1 MLKFL
6 IYDVYLI
13 QVIIYCIAYDY
24 RLFKRIYFHIHF
36 NNLRLIIFI
45 FIYTKI
51 LNLIYLLGA
60 NLMFKIFL
68 LFIFLNNFFCFSKI

>member
-45 FIYTKI
+45 FICTKI
-51 LNLIYLLGA
+51 LNLIYLLGPKCKSYIL
-60 NLMFKIFL
+60 NFSSFYLFEQLFL
-68 LFIFLNNFFCFSKI
+68 L

>member
-24 RLFKRIYFHIHF
+24 RLFKRIYFHIYF

-45 FIYTKI
+45 FICTKI
-51 LNLIYLLGA
+51 LNLIYLLGPKCKSYVL
-60 NLMFKIFL
+60 NFSPFYLFEQLFL
-68 LFIFLNNFFCFSKI
+68 L

>member
-45 FIYTKI
+45 FICTKI
-51 LNLIYLLGA
+51 LNLIYLLGPKCKSYVL
-60 NLMFKIFL
+60 NFSPFYLFEQLFL
-68 LFIFLNNFFCFSKI
+68 L